1 MLKVRDAS
9 TVTKRNRDIAVN
21 SYHSQWKAA
30 TMNTAGA
37 KPVESTTSPGVTGA
51 ESLINN
57 RAGCEAALVVTAFL
71 TKVGVDPNQPLYP
84 TNTTTG
90 GASGLTGQS

>member
-21 SYHSQWKAA
+21 SYYNQWQTA
-30 TMNTAGA
+30 TMKTAGA
-37 KPVESTTSPGVTGA
+37 KPVQSTTSPGVTGA
-51 ESLINN
+51 ESLVNN
-57 RAGCEAALVVTAFL
+57 RAGGEAALVVTAFL
-71 TKVGVDPNQPLYP
+71 TKTGVDPNEPLYP
-84 TNTTTG
+84 TNVTTG

>member
-21 SYHSQWKAA
+21 SYYSQWTAA

-37 KPVESTTSPGVTGA
+37 KPVASTTSPGKAGT
-51 ESLINN
+51 EQIINN
-57 RAGCEAALVVTAFL
+57 RAGCEAALVATAFL
-71 TKVGVDPNQPLYP
+71 TKTGIDPNEPLYP

-90 GASGLTGQS
+90 GAGGLTGQS